1 MNSQDFRNLQEAYLD
16 VYYELDE
23 GRGDDLRTKH
33 GLKPGE
39 VSTKLSKRAEI
50 KALNIGRRTHF
61 DRERS
66 DSLLRLSGLSKERS
80 QGETPAGNS
89 RWNSEG
95 QLRDIRSRGGR
106 PSNRY
111 DAGAGRDRGNIEQRL
126 LDWASGKRD
135 SPNMTDSERRFAH
148 HNRYADPY
156 AVRNEQV
163 DLYDIILSHL
173 LDEGYAETPE
183 QAEVIMVNMSED
195 WRDSI
200 CEGRIAWDDKK
211 NPNPSGYTPAEK
223 NKAKITQLGV
233 NDPNKPS
240 FEKGGP
246 GENAYARHAS
256 LASTQAKM
264 DKQSKS
270 IFNKPK
276 GKLHKFSKNPF
287 WDMTK
292 GQVNRM
298 MGINK
303 DRTPSNKRASYG
315 MDT

>member
-1 MNSQDFRNLQEAYLD
+1 MNSQDFRALQEAYLD

-50 KALNIGRRTHF
+50 KALNIGGRTHF

-66 DSLLRLSGLSKERS
+66 DPLLRLSGLSKERS
-80 QGETPAGNS
+80 QGETEKAGNS

-126 LDWASGKRD
+126 LDWSSGKRNH
-135 SPNMTDSERRFAH
+135 PNMTDSERRSAH

-156 AVRNEQV
+156 AVRKEQV

-173 LDEGYAETPE
+173 LDEGYADTEDS
-183 QAEVIMVNMSED
+183 ALVIMANMSEE
-195 WRDSI
+195 WKNSI
-200 CEGRIAWDDKK
+200 IG
-211 NPNPSGYTPAEK
+211 
-223 NKAKITQLGV
+223 
-233 NDPNKPS
+233 
-240 FEKGGP
+240 
-246 GENAYARHAS
+246 
-256 LASTQAKM
+256 
-264 DKQSKS
+264 
-270 IFNKPK
+270 
-276 GKLHKFSKNPF
+276 
-287 WDMTK
+287 
-292 GQVNRM
+292 
-298 MGINK
+298 
-303 DRTPSNKRASYG
+303 
-315 MDT
+315 

>member
-1 MNSQDFRNLQEAYLD
+1 MNSQDFRNLQESYMEVVMNEEKRKYPYSKVHNQNIRLQRNASSETDPEKQEAMYKQADRHREIHTRVRNLP
-16 VYYELDE
+16 YHQLGNPEN
-23 GRGDDLRTKH
+23 R
-33 GLKPGE
+33 LKPNGKTTSN
-39 VSTKLSKRAEI
+39 STSSQSKQ
-50 KALNIGRRTHF
+50 T
-61 DRERS
+61 S
-66 DSLLRLSGLSKERS
+66 S
-80 QGETPAGNS
+80 GETTAQ
-89 RWNSEG
+89 RAR
-95 QLRDIRSRGGR
+95 RDPEFRRQMI
-106 PSNRY
+106 
-111 DAGAGRDRGNIEQRL
+111 RDRMKTM
-126 LDWASGKRD
+126 S
-135 SPNMTDSERRFAH
+135 
-148 HNRYADPY
+148 
-156 AVRNEQV
+156 NEGY
-163 DLYDIILSHL
+163 DLYDVILSHL
-173 LDEGYAETPE
+173 LDEGYADTQEA
-183 QAEVIMVNMSED
+183 AEVIMVNMSED
-195 WRDSI
+195 WRESI

-223 NKAKITQLGV
+223 NKAKIKQLGV

>member
-111 DAGAGRDRGNIEQRL
+111 DAGVGRDIGDKGKRFA
-126 LDWASGKRD
+126 DFVSGKRD
-135 SPNMTDSERRFAH
+135 NPNMTDSERRFAH

-163 DLYDIILSHL
+163 DLYNIILSHL

-195 WRDSI
+195 WRESI
-200 CEGRIAWDDKK
+200 VEGRIAWDDKK

-223 NKAKITQLGV
+223 NKAKIKQLGV

-256 LASTQAKM
+256 LASTQDKM